1 MNADSF
7 KYKEITDII
16 LRSFYEVYN
25 EIGDGFLESVYENA
39 LYIVLTGD
47 GLCVERQKDI
57 AVFFRGKVIGDFKAD
72 LIVNEKVILELKAV
86 RTINPT
92 HEAQL
97 INYLK
102 ATNIEVGLL
111 LNFGKK
117 PEFKRFIYGNKRK
130 KISLPARLRFRF
142 QPIGLTGRWV
152 GDYAPEGRAY
162 RPEGIIRVNLPAVW
176 QAGLRPSSY
185 KVS

>member
-39 LYIVLTGD
+39 LYIVLTGY

-72 LIVNEKVILELKAV
+72 LIVNEKVIVELKAV
-86 RTINPT
+86 RTLNPA

-117 PEFKRFIYGNKRK
+117 PEFKRFIYDNKRK
-130 KISLPARLRFRF
+130 NISDDQRKSVA
-142 QPIGLTGRWV
+142 
-152 GDYAPEGRAY
+152 E
-162 RPEGIIRVNLPAVW
+162 
-176 QAGLRPSSY
+176 
-185 KVS
+185 